1 MYLFVNFKTKNK
13 YWDNN
18 ISIRLSSTTED
29 ANQRHVSV
37 TKSNS
42 PTSPTTSH
50 SPTSPT
56 TSRIRN
62 PYSHLLTIPGDQL
75 GDSSNCTNDAKY
87 RSLPRNFTSSSTVAN
102 EWTLLDTEIAKE
114 KGKRYEYTI
123 IKNTYLFN
131 YFNRISNATTMINV
145 K

>member
-1 MYLFVNFKTKNK
+1 M
-13 YWDNN
+13 
-18 ISIRLSSTTED
+18 
-29 ANQRHVSV
+29 SV

-42 PTSPTTSH
+42 PTSPTTSY

-62 PYSHLLTIPGDQL
+62 PYSHLLTIPGDQF
-75 GDSSNCTNDAKY
+75 GDSSNDTKEAKY

>member
-1 MYLFVNFKTKNK
+1 MYFVDFDSINK
-13 YWDNN
+13 YWDNT
-18 ISIRLSSTTED
+18 ISIRSFSATED
-29 ANQRHVSV
+29 VNQKNASV

-75 GDSSNCTNDAKY
+75 GDSSNGTKEAKY
-87 RSLPRNFTSSSTVAN
+87 RSLPRNFTSSSAVAN
-102 EWTLLDTEIAKE
+102 EWTLLDTEIARE
-114 KGKRYEYTI
+114 KGKWYEYRI
-123 IKNTYLFN
+123 IKNIYLFN
-131 YFNRISNATTMINV
+131 
-145 K
+145 